1 MGSSARLRPCR
12 VRGADTRVSA
22 RLPRSLARTS
32 RIDGK
37 YGFVT
42 FEHHGEKIE
51 AADIYK
57 DGYGVR
63 AELKWKG
70 GFKYVTN
77 PGKLYRCPRTS
88 RCDENTTVYLVLVLQ
103 RRTSSSTTAATG
115 TAPSPSA
122 TRCAAAGRRWP

>member
-1 MGSSARLRPCR
+1 MKLHAVQTLAATAALMLGL
-12 VRGADTRVSA
+12 GAPAAFAGENV
-22 RLPRSLARTS
+22 

-37 YGFVT
+37 YGFVA

-77 PGKLYRCPRTS
+77 SGKLYPVPKNLS
-88 RCDENTTVYLVLVLQ
+88 IAENKTVYLRMCYTHNVKPFNCSDWHRAV
-103 RRTSSSTTAATG
+103 A
-115 TAPSPSA
+115 
-122 TRCAAAGRRWP
+122 